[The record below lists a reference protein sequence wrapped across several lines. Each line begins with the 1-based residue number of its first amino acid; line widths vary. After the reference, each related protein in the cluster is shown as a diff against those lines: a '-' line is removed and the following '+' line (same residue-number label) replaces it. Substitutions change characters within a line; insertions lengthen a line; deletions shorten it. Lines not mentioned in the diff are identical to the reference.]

1 MSTVTT
7 PADLA
12 AQVRALTETGQA
24 RELRERAGL
33 TLTDAARAC
42 GGVHAS
48 SVMHWERG
56 ILPRG
61 RNLRAYARFLRKLA
75 TREAVTS

>member
-1 MSTVTT
+1 MTTATT

-12 AQVRALTETGQA
+12 AHVRALTDSGQA

-33 TLTDAARAC
+33 TLADAAWEC

-56 ILPRG
+56 VILPRG
-61 RNLRAYARFLRKLA
+61 RNLRAYARFLQQLTERSVPA
-75 TREAVTS
+75 